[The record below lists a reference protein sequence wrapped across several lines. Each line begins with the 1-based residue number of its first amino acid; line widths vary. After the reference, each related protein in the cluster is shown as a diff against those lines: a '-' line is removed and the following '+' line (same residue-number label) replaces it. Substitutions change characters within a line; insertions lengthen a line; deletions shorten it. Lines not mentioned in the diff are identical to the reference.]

1 MNTYEAKELLA
12 NSLRCLA
19 MSMEQIRLR
28 EIEKVVGRE
37 EPMQDH
43 LAECTAGLHPQ
54 AQKLLPAK
62 GHHVKSHDH
71 CMMVVMKFQK
81 EAMTII
87 EKYGYKTWQDGM
99 YSLPLGYLQSWM
111 EREYW
116 EA

>member
-1 MNTYEAKELLA
+1 
-12 NSLRCLA
+12 
-19 MSMEQIRLR
+19 
-28 EIEKVVGRE
+28 
-37 EPMQDH
+37 
-43 LAECTAGLHPQ
+43 
-54 AQKLLPAK
+54 
-62 GHHVKSHDH
+62 
-71 CMMVVMKFQK
+71 MKFQK

>member
-37 EPMQDH
+37 EPMQD
-43 LAECTAGLHPQ
+43 
-54 AQKLLPAK
+54 
-62 GHHVKSHDH
+62 
-71 CMMVVMKFQK
+71 
-81 EAMTII
+81 
-87 EKYGYKTWQDGM
+87 GM